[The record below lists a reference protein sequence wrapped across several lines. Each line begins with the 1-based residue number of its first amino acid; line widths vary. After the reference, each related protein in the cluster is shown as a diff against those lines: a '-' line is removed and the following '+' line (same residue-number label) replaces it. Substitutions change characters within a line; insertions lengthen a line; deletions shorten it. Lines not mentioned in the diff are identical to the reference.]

1 MGGIFSPPSPP
12 APTPV
17 VETTTGTEAED
28 RARRLQEIDRRRR
41 GRSGTVETGW
51 RGVLSQP
58 ANTAS
63 QSGTKTRLGE

>member
-17 VETTTGTEAED
+17 ADTTTNTEAED
-28 RARRLQEIDRRRR
+28 RARRLEEIDRRRR
-41 GRSGTVETGW
+41 GRAGTVETGW
-51 RGVLSQP
+51 RGVLNQTG
-58 ANTAS
+58 NTTG